1 MKTPRTYLIA
11 ALCGLMILVACT
23 AGCTSSTTSPSPS
36 AQAAGNASTSASAST
51 AAQTSSSS
59 AVNIS
64 VRYVGSPPSIGPNN
78 ATPSDGYTYAVYN
91 VTIRDVN
98 QSDYLV
104 LPTAFMLKLSN
115 GNFSAQP
122 YIVGYKE
129 ALGGTNATYTIQ
141 PGQTASGTI
150 VYEVPKN
157 VSPQTIVYRMA
168 NTDGAVDERT
178 YNASVN

>member
-1 MKTPRTYLIA
+1 MRTPRTYLIA

-23 AGCTSSTTSPSPS
+23 AGCTSSNTSPSPS
-36 AQAAGNASTSASAST
+36 AQAAGNASTSASASA
-51 AAQTSSSS
+51 AAQSSA

-64 VRYVGSPPSIGPNN
+64 VRYVGSPHSIGPNN
-78 ATPSDGYTYAVYN
+78 ATPSDGYTYALYN
-91 VTIRDVN
+91 VTIKDVN

-129 ALGGTNATYTIQ
+129 ALGGTNGTYTIQ

-168 NTDGAVDERT
+168 NPNGTVDERT
-178 YNASVN
+178 FDASVS